1 MSVHMPSMRV
11 RGSIR
16 VVFMDTVLLGLVLC
30 LVSQTWAM
38 PVTLVKSNIPPTR
51 EMAAYQ
57 MTRLAQST
65 LDLTISGL
73 EKRFLNHDSGSCTLE
88 TLRVRRD
95 WRALSR
101 HERRAYI
108 DSILCLQR
116 LPPQTPSALAA
127 GAKTRYDDFLAT
139 HINQTW
145 HIHRTVSHATQGLA
159 EVGPL
164 LMISRARSWHGI
176 GISSTHSKRLYATN
190 AATAGIS
197 RKSPHYQV
205 YQIHPIDDDL
215 PDTGTGAPT

>member
-1 MSVHMPSMRV
+1 MRMSFHTPSMRV
-11 RGSIR
+11 RGIQ
-16 VVFMDTVLLGLVLC
+16 VALMDAVLLGLVLC
-30 LVSQTWAM
+30 LVSQAWAM
-38 PVTLVKSNIPPTR
+38 PMTLVKGNISLSR
-51 EMAAYQ
+51 ETAANQ
-57 MTRLAQST
+57 MSRLAQSA
-65 LDLTISGL
+65 LDLTLSGL
-73 EKRFLNHDSGSCTLE
+73 ENRSLNHDSSSCTLE

-95 WRALSR
+95 WRALS
-101 HERRAYI
+101 HCERRAYI

-164 LMISRARSWHGI
+164 LMTSRARSWHGI
-176 GISSTHSKRLYATN
+176 GISSTHSKRLYAMN

-197 RKSPHYQV
+197 RK
-205 YQIHPIDDDL
+205 
-215 PDTGTGAPT
+215 